1 MGLWELLFDVLRFGH
16 GIFFVGLQTALMA
29 GVFLEWRR
37 ERRGCALAGRKAA
50 GRGGAEAAAGA
61 FAGPWEPSVSVI
73 VPVHNEERRMAG
85 LLESFALQDYPGAE
99 YVFVDDR
106 SGDGSAAML
115 AGFAAGR
122 QNVRIITLKE
132 NPGPNHKQ
140 YALGQGIDRAAGEF
154 LLFTDADCQVPPGWI
169 RAMVERMADEKT
181 GAIIAPVFKKKEG
194 RGFFYSYQCYYH
206 IVRYVYLAGAAGL
219 GAAGGGF
226 GNNLILRRACLEAVG
241 GYDAVPPSPTED
253 AALVSSIRS
262 TTAYAIRSA
271 IGWETHVFT
280 GAEGSWRRFA
290 NQTLRWNNGGLFS
303 PETVTRINYTVLM
316 LVISTG
322 ILAIPLLPLLP
333 KLWPLPAGVFAVMIE
348 NTIGSLC
355 IARRRDGQGSSLPR
369 SSLLWLPE
377 LIFMPFYMT
386 AMTIM
391 GYLGIKTDWKGTR
404 VDVPGHGGP

>member
-1 MGLWELLFDVLRFGH
+1 MDLWGILFDILRFGH
-16 GIFFVGLQTALMA
+16 GIFFVVLQTALMA

-37 ERRGCALAGRKAA
+37 ERRVCALAARKTAGGDGTAA
-50 GRGGAEAAAGA
+50 GG
-61 FAGPWEPSVSVI
+61 WEPPVSVI

-85 LLESFALQDYPGAE
+85 LLESLAAQDYPGAE

-122 QNVRIITLKE
+122 RNIRIITLKE

-140 YALGQGIDRAAGEF
+140 YALGRGIDAAAGEF

-169 RAMVERMADEKT
+169 RAMVERMADEKI
-181 GAIIAPVFKKKEG
+181 GAVIGPVFKKKED
-194 RGFFYSYQCYYH
+194 RGFFCSYQCYDH

-241 GYDAVPPSPTED
+241 GYGAVPPSPTED

-262 TTAYAIRSA
+262 ATNYTVRSA

-280 GAEGSWRRFA
+280 GAEKSWRSFI

-303 PETVTRINYTVLM
+303 PEAVTRINYTVLM

-322 ILAIPLLPLLP
+322 IFALPLLPILP
-333 KLWPLPAGVFAVMIE
+333 KLWPMPTGVFIVMIE
-348 NTIGSLC
+348 NTIGSLR
-355 IARRRDGQGSSLPR
+355 IARRRKISPQGGASSLPP
-369 SSLLWLPE
+369 SPFLWLPE

-386 AMTIM
+386 AMTVM
-391 GYLGIKTDWKGTR
+391 GYLGIKTNWKGSE
-404 VDVPGHGGP
+404 VDVPGRA